1 MAVQEQ
7 TTTTAKDAFTQPF
20 LQYGM
25 QEALKQYQQGAPA
38 YFPGQTYAA
47 FSPQTEQALAAQE
60 QRALTGSPVMQ
71 GAEQYAQDV
80 LSGSFLGSNPY
91 LQGAIQRATEPA
103 QASAMSALA
112 QRGRLGSGLGAQQ
125 VAQTVGDIAANMSF
139 ADYTNERSRQQAM
152 AQYAPQ
158 LAQAGY
164 YDIGQLANVGAA
176 REQQAQKAITDAMNR
191 YQYEQT
197 APITQLQNYQNLI
210 AGFPMGG
217 TQTTL
222 TPYDP
227 PTTAERFLGSA
238 AAVGSL
244 FPDNATFS
252 ERLPYL
258 LGGGLIGAYDTNESV
273 DNHD

>member
-7 TTTTAKDAFTQPF
+7 TTTTAKDPFTQPF

-125 VAQTVGDIAANMSF
+125 VAQSVGDIAANMSF

-176 REQQAQKAITDAMNR
+176 REQQAQKAITDAMAR

-217 TQTTL
+217 TETTL
-222 TPYDP
+222 TPYNTP
-227 PTTAERFLGSA
+227 STAAQFLGGA
-238 AAVGSL
+238 AGVASL
-244 FPDNATFS
+244 FPDNASFS

-258 LGGGLIGAYDTNESV
+258 LGGGLLGIS
-273 DNHD
+273 

>member
-1 MAVQEQ
+1 MAVTETVTQSG
-7 TTTTAKDAFTQPF
+7 ADAFTQPF

-125 VAQTVGDIAANMSF
+125 VARSVGDIAANMSF

-164 YDIGQLANVGAA
+164 FDIGQLANVGAA

-197 APITQLQNYQNLI
+197 APMQYLAQYQNLV
-210 AGFPMGG
+210 AGFPTGT
-217 TQTTL
+217 TQTQI
-222 TPYDP
+222 TPYYEP
-227 PTTAERFLGSA
+227 STGQKFLGGA
-238 AAVGSL
+238 AALAGAL
-244 FPDNATFS
+244 GDNASFGEKATAGF
-252 ERLPYL
+252 LGGL
-258 LGGGLIGAYDTNESV
+258 LGME
-273 DNHD
+273 

>member
-7 TTTTAKDAFTQPF
+7 TTTTAKDPFTQPF

-47 FSPQTEQALAAQE
+47 FSPQTEQALVAQE
-60 QRALTGSPVMQ
+60 QRALAGSPVMQ

-103 QASAMSALA
+103 QASAISALA
-112 QRGRLGSGLGAQQ
+112 QRGRLGSGLGSEQ

-210 AGFPMGG
+210 AGFPMGS

-222 TPYDP
+222 TPYDAP
-227 PTTAERFLGSA
+227 STAERFLGSA
-238 AAVGSL
+238 AGVASL
-244 FPDNATFS
+244 FPDNASFS

-258 LGGGLIGAYDTNESV
+258 LGGGLLGIS
-273 DNHD
+273 

>member
-1 MAVQEQ
+1 MAVQE
-7 TTTTAKDAFTQPF
+7 TTQITEKSAFEQPF

-38 YFPGQTYAA
+38 YFPGQTYTA
-47 FSPQTEQALAAQE
+47 FSPQTEQALVAQE

-71 GAEQYAQDV
+71 GAEQYAQNV

-112 QRGRLGSGLGAQQ
+112 QRGRLGSGLGGEQ
-125 VAQTVGDIAANMSF
+125 VARSVGDIAANMSF
-139 ADYTNERSRQQAM
+139 ADYTNERSRQQTM

-164 YDIGQLANVGAA
+164 YDIGRLANVGAA
-176 REQQAQKAITDAMNR
+176 REQQAQKAITDAMAR
-191 YQYEQT
+191 YQYEQN
-197 APITQLQNYQNLI
+197 APMEQLAQYQNFI
-210 AGFPMGG
+210 AGFPMGE
-217 TQTTL
+217 TQTKI

-227 PTTAERFLGSA
+227 PTTAERF
-238 AAVGSL
+238 
-244 FPDNATFS
+244 
-252 ERLPYL
+252 
-258 LGGGLIGAYDTNESV
+258 
-273 DNHD
+273 

>member
-1 MAVQEQ
+1 MAME
-7 TTTTAKDAFTQPF
+7 TTTTTGTTAPNEFAQPF

-139 ADYTNERSRQQAM
+139 ADYTNERSRQQTM

-217 TQTTL
+217 TETTL
-222 TPYDP
+222 TPYNTP
-227 PTTAERFLGSA
+227 STAAQFLGGA
-238 AAVGSL
+238 AGVASL
-244 FPDNATFS
+244 FPDSATFS

-258 LGGGLIGAYDTNESV
+258 LGGGLIGAYDDERKRR
-273 DNHD
+273 